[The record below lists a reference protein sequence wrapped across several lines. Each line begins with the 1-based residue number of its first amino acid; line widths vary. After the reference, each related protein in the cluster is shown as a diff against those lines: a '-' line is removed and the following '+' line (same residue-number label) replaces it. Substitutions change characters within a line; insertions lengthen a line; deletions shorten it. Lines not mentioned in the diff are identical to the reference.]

1 MRYVIKC
8 ERLSGVP
15 DLYLASKRMTQI
27 PYCQGIEHP
36 DIMIWKTREAAEK
49 YITKNFAGQNTDTN
63 YFVLERE

>member
-15 DLYLASKRMTQI
+15 DLYLASKRMTSL
-27 PYCQGIEHP
+27 PYCQGIEHS

-49 YITKNFAGQNTDTN
+49 YITKNFADYGWKVEIKT
-63 YFVLERE
+63 EW